1 MSRPDSTMPHSTL
14 WVAPT
19 LLSTVYRFVAALRC
33 EYGAARCSAK
43 WTIVSGFSSLSICTK
58 RSYSFARSK
67 YTKRT
72 SLPEMAFHTSQ
83 RVSGGVIGVSE
94 SAPSSTSIFRR
105 DRLSMITTSCPLSD
119 RWSAVGQ
126 PQKPSP
132 PSTKIFFF
140 LPPSPAAPAVCVPA
154 GCWIAAAAFIATTA
168 GRAAS
173 AARAP
178 FCARARPACMSC
190 PHEGGAAGAKGP
202 TKTVS
207 WMPWLVREWVRGCS
221 RVSELQSGSACIFC
235 ELDLE
240 LGLRVVLA
248 VRTEILLAAPAPSRH
263 LDDHQTSSRR
273 LGAAPPTP
281 SSATR
286 RRRRARRRARL
297 AAGVPRRGAAL
308 GGVGGGGG
316 GDPAARV
323 TPAAARR
330 APRRADALHPRLRL
344 LEPLPRD
351 AALPQGGRRRRRGD
365 DGGRHAGAARRLHGD
380 ADPLRPR
387 LPPPAVQAGAA
398 HRRLWLRRPADAAGA
413 RRAQFG
419 PRNSS
424 ARNSPAQFSAI
435 L

>member
-173 AARAP
+173 AARGP
-178 FCARARPACMSC
+178 FCATPPTRPRCMSM
-190 PHEGGAAGAKGP
+190 PP
-202 TKTVS
+202 TKAARQVQQRADKNS
-207 WMPWLVREWVRGCS
+207 VLDAMASPRMEFRGCS
-221 RVSELQSGSACIFC
+221 RVSELRSEVSPAIIFC

-240 LGLRVVLA
+240 L
-248 VRTEILLAAPAPSRH
+248 
-263 LDDHQTSSRR
+263 
-273 LGAAPPTP
+273 
-281 SSATR
+281 
-286 RRRRARRRARL
+286 RRAARA
-297 AAGVPRRGAAL
+297 
-308 GGVGGGGG
+308 
-316 GDPAARV
+316 
-323 TPAAARR
+323 
-330 APRRADALHPRLRL
+330 APRRA
-344 LEPLPRD
+344 
-351 AALPQGGRRRRRGD
+351 GS
-365 DGGRHAGAARRLHGD
+365 
-380 ADPLRPR
+380 
-387 LPPPAVQAGAA
+387 A
-398 HRRLWLRRPADAAGA
+398 H
-413 RRAQFG
+413 
-419 PRNSS
+419 
-424 ARNSPAQFSAI
+424 
-435 L
+435 